1 MAFCNERLFKP
12 TAVVVPSWP
21 MNCWKALGPKCVVF
35 AFLSFLEPYFAPNLT
50 LNSLF
55 LWKIREILNLSFFA
69 PFDIFWDG
77 HGKNELEIIKFIH
90 KLVISLII
98 WCPWRSTGGRL
109 VHISP
114 HLGGMCSL
122 SLLPATPSWS
132 KTLKDFLSWHDALR
146 GPTTSPHTL
155 LSEL

>member
-35 AFLSFLEPYFAPNLT
+35 AFLCFLEPYFAPNLT
-50 LNSLF
+50 LNSHF

-77 HGKNELEIIKFIH
+77 HCKNELEIIKFIH

-109 VHISP
+109 VLQYLTLSRQINTSYVSP
-114 HLGGMCSL
+114 ELWQAIAPLHLI
-122 SLLPATPSWS
+122 LPNDIKSACTQ
-132 KTLKDFLSWHDALR
+132 
-146 GPTTSPHTL
+146 
-155 LSEL
+155 